1 MTLDQIR
8 DWNLH
13 TRPTKQSDS
22 RAKGFSDISVELDAI
37 PPDQL
42 RAMVRDAI
50 EDHLPPHEYCV
61 LMAAEKSE
69 RAKLFM
75 HFVGNGAVVMDNV
88 RRLRH
93 VNFTRINSAALAAL
107 PAILGRL
114 LPGGRIHGHEYVVR
128 NPTRADRHRSGST
141 CGLAAGLT
149 SPRATVAAIR

>member
-50 EDHLPPHEYCV
+50 EEHLPPHEYCI

-69 RAKLFM
+69 RRAI
-75 HFVGNGAVVMDNV
+75 HAFVGNG
-88 RRLRH
+88 
-93 VNFTRINSAALAAL
+93 
-107 PAILGRL
+107 
-114 LPGGRIHGHEYVVR
+114 GGRHG
-128 NPTRADRHRSGST
+128 
-141 CGLAAGLT
+141 
-149 SPRATVAAIR
+149 